1 MTSSGFAGRILN
13 PIRQNEVLLI
23 VSISTSLV
31 MLGQGIVGPIL
42 PLFAKS
48 LGVSAAAVGL
58 TLSAFAVA
66 RMILNVPSG
75 VVADRWG
82 RRILLIGGPFITGLG
97 SVLSG
102 TAGNLEMLLLW
113 RFLAGVGSALY
124 MTGSII
130 VVTDIATDQNRGRL
144 LAINQGALLAGV
156 TIGPAIGGIVAE
168 LMGLRAPFYFVG
180 VAAFAAGVWNWLRVP
195 ETRPPDPTEAEKAR
209 MPEAPPA
216 KGGMAS
222 AVSLLLSLNFMLIAL
237 VNFAVFF
244 GRSGRQTVIPLYAD
258 GHIGMSEGAIGLV
271 FAGMSLVNLLLI
283 IPAGLMVDRVGV
295 KATILPSALLSLVGF
310 ICIAATD
317 SLMPFVLA
325 TLVLGVGSGLL
336 GPAPAAYAAQV
347 APADRRGA
355 AMGLFRS
362 LGDAGFVIAPPACWL
377 PRRPLRLRHRHRPQ
391 WHHARGLR
399 HHLRALCGHPAYPV
413 LLAAARGRQRSLSG
427 YTMLLRIRAQEP
439 RR

>member
-1 MTSSGFAGRILN
+1 MTSSGFAGRFLN

-75 VVADRWG
+75 IVADRWG
-82 RRILLIGGPFITGLG
+82 RRILLIGGPFITGIG

-102 TAGNLEMLLLW
+102 TATNLEILLLW
-113 RFLAGVGSALY
+113 RFVAGVGSALY

-130 VVTDIATDQNRGRL
+130 VVTDLATDENRGRL

-156 TIGPAIGGIVAE
+156 TIGPAIGGIIAE

-180 VAAFAAGVWNWLRVP
+180 VAACAAGVWNWVRVP
-195 ETRPPDPTEAEKAR
+195 ETRPAVDPAGAEQTREEK
-209 MPEAPPA
+209 PA
-216 KGGMAS
+216 AAGRGGMSRTLA
-222 AVSLLLSLNFMLIAL
+222 LLLSMNFMLISL

-244 GRSGRQTVIPLYAD
+244 GRSGRQTVIPLFAD
-258 GHIGMSEGAIGLV
+258 GHIGMSEGGIGLV
-271 FAGMSLVNLLLI
+271 FAGMSLINLLLI

-310 ICIAATD
+310 AFIATTN
-317 SLMPFVLA
+317 SVFPFVVA

-347 APADRRGA
+347 APPDRRGA

-362 LGDAGFVIAPPACWL
+362 LGDLGFVIAPPL
-377 PRRPLRLRHRHRPQ
+377 VGYLVDH
-391 WHHARGLR
+391 
-399 HHLRALCGHPAYPV
+399 
-413 LLAAARGRQRSLSG
+413 SG
-427 YTMLLRIRAQEP
+427 YGFAIVLNGVMLAGSAVIFVLFAGKSGAGSRVP
-439 RR
+439 RPVPANAP